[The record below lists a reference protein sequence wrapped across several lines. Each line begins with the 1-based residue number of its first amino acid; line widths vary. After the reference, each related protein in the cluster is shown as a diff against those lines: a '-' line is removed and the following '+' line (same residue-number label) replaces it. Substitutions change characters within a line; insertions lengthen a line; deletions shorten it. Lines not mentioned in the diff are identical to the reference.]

1 MGVSTLADNSSEGYP
16 LPFRQS
22 RRERRCSVP
31 KPFTI
36 MSTLTSESNNPTKGI
51 AEESMRRS
59 TDARPFEGVER
70 RRTPGV
76 DMSIE
81 SSNEVTVFHELGKA
95 LTSSLQ
101 LDQVLRTIMEKINE
115 VLRPDTWSLLLMDQE
130 KDELYFQ
137 IATGKGAESLK
148 DVRIKVGQGLAGWV
162 AQTGEAVVVRDTA
175 KDSRFFGQVDAKTKM
190 ETRSIVAVPVRFRD
204 QCLGVIELINSIG
217 PEGFSARD
225 LALLEALADYAAIAI
240 ENARHVQ
247 RIHELTITDDCT
259 SLYNARHL
267 NFMLDTEI
275 YRSHRYAFEFS
286 LIFIDLDHFK
296 SVNDT
301 HGHLMG
307 SKLLAEIG
315 QAIKDKCRLIDL
327 AFRYGGDEF
336 VVLLPQ
342 TSKENALGV
351 ARRLHK
357 LIREAVWLKD
367 TGINAHVTASV
378 GVAAYPSDSRTKAEL
393 LHLADEAMYLV
404 KNTTRDSVAAS
415 GVGLLAQDK

>member
-1 MGVSTLADNSSEGYP
+1 MRGLPPESTDPNSSVPVSRTRRANAKPFDGVDRRRNPGKALDLAD
-16 LPFRQS
+16 
-22 RRERRCSVP
+22 
-31 KPFTI
+31 
-36 MSTLTSESNNPTKGI
+36 
-51 AEESMRRS
+51 
-59 TDARPFEGVER
+59 
-70 RRTPGV
+70 
-76 DMSIE
+76 
-81 SSNEVTVFHELGKA
+81 SNEVTVFHELGKA

-115 VLRPDTWSLLLMDQE
+115 VLRPDTWSLLLMDAE
-130 KDELYFQ
+130 KSELYFQ
-137 IATGKGAESLK
+137 IATGRGAEALK

-162 AQTGEAVVVRDTA
+162 AQTGEVVVVPDTT
-175 KDSRFFGQVDAKTKM
+175 KDSRFSAQVDERTKM

-204 QCLGVIELINSIG
+204 QCLGVIELINCIG
-217 PEGFSARD
+217 PEGFSQRD

-259 SLYNARHL
+259 ALYNARHL

-296 SVNDT
+296 TVNDT
-301 HGHLMG
+301 YGHLMG
-307 SKLLAEIG
+307 SKLLAEMG

-357 LIREAVWLKD
+357 LIRETVWLKEPKLNVK
-367 TGINAHVTASV
+367 ITASV
-378 GVAAYPSDSRTKAEL
+378 GVASYPTDSRTKAEL
-393 LHLADEAMYLV
+393 LHLADEAMYAV
-404 KNTTRDSVAAS
+404 KNTTRDGVAAAALGVVPAS
-415 GVGLLAQDK
+415 GSNT

>member
-1 MGVSTLADNSSEGYP
+1 MSK
-16 LPFRQS
+16 LPDKPPAPSPRPPTEPV
-22 RRERRCSVP
+22 RGP
-31 KPFTI
+31 NDGKPF
-36 MSTLTSESNNPTKGI
+36 G
-51 AEESMRRS
+51 
-59 TDARPFEGVER
+59 GVER
-70 RRTPGV
+70 RRTARAVP
-76 DMSIE
+76 E
-81 SSNEVTVFHELGKA
+81 AAEAAQATEVTVFHELGKA

-115 VLRPDTWSLLLMDQE
+115 VLRPDTWSLLLMDVD
-130 KDELYFQ
+130 KGELYFQ
-137 IATGKGAESLK
+137 IATGVGAEALK
-148 DVRIKVGQGLAGWV
+148 DVRIKLGQGLAGWV
-162 AQTGEAVVVRDTA
+162 AQTGEVVVVPDTST
-175 KDSRFFGQVDAKTKM
+175 DSRFFKQVDSKTKM
-190 ETRSIVAVPVRFRD
+190 ETRSIVAVPVRFRE
-204 QCLGVIELINSIG
+204 QCLGVIELINCVG
-217 PEGFSARD
+217 PEGFSKRD

-259 SLYNARHL
+259 TLYNARHL

-296 SVNDT
+296 NINDT

-315 QAIKDKCRLIDL
+315 SAVKDKCRMIDM

-342 TSKENALGV
+342 TSKDNALGV

-357 LIREAVWLKD
+357 LIRESVWLKES
-367 TGINAHVTASV
+367 GINARVTASV
-378 GVAAYPSDSRTKAEL
+378 GVASYPTDSRTKAEL

-404 KNTTRDSVAAS
+404 KNTTGDSVAAA
-415 GVGLLAQDK
+415 GVGLLQHSE

>member
-1 MGVSTLADNSSEGYP
+1 MRA
-16 LPFRQS
+16 LPPEPQDVKQRGPA
-22 RRERRCSVP
+22 ERVRGTPDS
-31 KPFTI
+31 KPF
-36 MSTLTSESNNPTKGI
+36 
-51 AEESMRRS
+51 
-59 TDARPFEGVER
+59 DGVER
-70 RRTPGV
+70 RRNPRVGLDV
-76 DMSIE
+76 PE
-81 SSNEVTVFHELGKA
+81 GNEVNVFHELGKA

-130 KDELYFQ
+130 KQELYFQ
-137 IATGKGAESLK
+137 IATGQGAEALK

-162 AQTGEAVVVRDTA
+162 AQSGEAVVVPDTS
-175 KDSRFFGQVDAKTKM
+175 KDARFFGQVDERTKVA
-190 ETRSIVAVPVRFRD
+190 TRSIVAVPVRFRE
-204 QCLGVIELINSIG
+204 QCLGVIELINCIG
-217 PEGFSARD
+217 PEGFSQRD

-259 SLYNARHL
+259 TLYNARHL
-267 NFMLDTEI
+267 NFMLDTEL

-301 HGHLMG
+301 YGHLMG

-315 QAIKDKCRLIDL
+315 TAIKEKCRLIDL

-336 VVLLPQ
+336 VLLLPQ
-342 TSKENALGV
+342 TSKENAIGV
-351 ARRLHK
+351 ASRLHR
-357 LIREAVWLKD
+357 LIRETVWLKEA
-367 TGINAHVTASV
+367 GLNVHITASV
-378 GVAAYPSDSRTKAEL
+378 GVASYPSDSRTKAEL

-404 KNTTRDSVAAS
+404 KNTSRDSVAAA
-415 GVGLLAQDK
+415 GVGILPTH

>member
-1 MGVSTLADNSSEGYP
+1 
-16 LPFRQS
+16 
-22 RRERRCSVP
+22 
-31 KPFTI
+31 
-36 MSTLTSESNNPTKGI
+36 MS
-51 AEESMRRS
+51 RS
-59 TDARPFEGVER
+59 TDDKSFSGVER
-70 RRTPGV
+70 RRNPSGSPLLPEPTEL
-76 DMSIE
+76 M
-81 SSNEVTVFHELGKA
+81 VFHELGKA

-101 LDQVLRTIMEKINE
+101 LDQVLRTIMEKITE
-115 VLRPDTWSLLLMDQE
+115 VLRPDTWSLLLMDTN
-130 KDELYFQ
+130 KNELYFQ
-137 IATGKGAESLK
+137 IATGKGADVLK

-162 AQTGEAVVVRDTA
+162 AQSGEAVVVPDTT
-175 KDSRFFGQVDAKTKM
+175 KDSRFFGKVDEKTRT
-190 ETRSIVAVPVRFRD
+190 ETHSIVAVPVRFRE
-204 QCLGVIELINSIG
+204 QCLGVIELINCVG
-217 PEGFSARD
+217 PEGVFSQRD

-286 LIFIDLDHFK
+286 LIFIDLDRFK
-296 SVNDT
+296 QINDT
-301 HGHLMG
+301 YGHLMG

-315 QAIKDKCRLIDL
+315 EAIKEKCRMIDL

-342 TSKENALGV
+342 TSKENAVSV

-357 LIREAVWLKD
+357 LIRESLWLKEP
-367 TGINAHVTASV
+367 GLNIRITASV
-378 GVAAYPSDSRTKAEL
+378 GVAAYPTDSRTKAEL
-393 LHLADEAMYLV
+393 MHLADEAMYFV

-415 GVGLLAQDK
+415 GQETAGKLGTR

>member
-1 MGVSTLADNSSEGYP
+1 MNRPTEL
-16 LPFRQS
+16 
-22 RRERRCSVP
+22 
-31 KPFTI
+31 KPF
-36 MSTLTSESNNPTKGI
+36 K
-51 AEESMRRS
+51 
-59 TDARPFEGVER
+59 GVER
-70 RRTPGV
+70 RRNQGIGP
-76 DMSIE
+76 DIPE
-81 SSNEVTVFHELGKA
+81 SSNEVAVFHDLGKA

-115 VLRPDTWSLLLMDQE
+115 VLRPDTWSLLLMDLE
-130 KDELYFQ
+130 KRELYFQ
-137 IATGKGAESLK
+137 IATGVGADALK

-162 AQTGEAVVVRDTA
+162 AESGQAVVVADTS
-175 KDSRFFGQVDAKTKM
+175 KDSRFFGQVDERTKM
-190 ETRSIVAVPVRFRD
+190 ATRSIVAVPVRFRD
-204 QCLGVIELINSIG
+204 QCLGVIELINCIG

-286 LIFIDLDHFK
+286 LVFIDLDHFK
-296 SVNDT
+296 MINDT
-301 HGHLMG
+301 HGHMVG
-307 SKLLAEIG
+307 SKLLGEIG
-315 QAIKDKCRLIDL
+315 TMIKSNCRLIDF

-357 LIREAVWLKD
+357 LIREAVWLHEP
-367 TGINAHVTASV
+367 GLNVHVTASV
-378 GVAAYPSDSRTKAEL
+378 GVASYPSDSRTKAEL

-404 KNTTRDSVAAS
+404 KNSTRDSVAAAS
-415 GVGLLAQDK
+415 LGVLP

>member
-1 MGVSTLADNSSEGYP
+1 MLVPDSQDAKPHTAAERLRGAADSKS
-16 LPFRQS
+16 F
-22 RRERRCSVP
+22 
-31 KPFTI
+31 
-36 MSTLTSESNNPTKGI
+36 
-51 AEESMRRS
+51 
-59 TDARPFEGVER
+59 DGVER
-70 RRTPGV
+70 RRNPDVEPPIVEPT
-76 DMSIE
+76 
-81 SSNEVTVFHELGKA
+81 EVNVFHELGKA

-115 VLRPDTWSLLLMDQE
+115 VLRPDTWSLLLMDLE
-130 KDELYFQ
+130 KHELYFQ
-137 IATGKGAESLK
+137 IATGAGADALK

-162 AQTGEAVVVRDTA
+162 AEAGEAVVGADTS
-175 KDSRFFGQVDAKTKM
+175 KDSRFFGQVDLKTKVA
-190 ETRSIVAVPVRFRD
+190 TRSIVAVPVRFRD
-204 QCLGVIELINSIG
+204 QCLGVIELINCIG

-315 QAIKDKCRLIDL
+315 SAIKEKCRMIDL

-342 TSKENALGV
+342 TSKENAIRV
-351 ARRLHK
+351 AHRLHRR
-357 LIREAVWLKD
+357 IRETIWLQTAGLEVK
-367 TGINAHVTASV
+367 ITASV

-404 KNTTRDSVAAS
+404 KNTTRASVTAS
-415 GVGLLAQDK
+415 GVGLPAQDK

>member
-1 MGVSTLADNSSEGYP
+1 MAVTPGERL
-16 LPFRQS
+16 
-22 RRERRCSVP
+22 RRASDS
-31 KPFTI
+31 KPF
-36 MSTLTSESNNPTKGI
+36 
-51 AEESMRRS
+51 
-59 TDARPFEGVER
+59 DGVER
-70 RRTPGV
+70 RSTPGIQMDV
-76 DMSIE
+76 PEGS
-81 SSNEVTVFHELGKA
+81 EVTLFHELGKA

-115 VLRPDTWSLLLMDQE
+115 VLRPDTWSLLLMDAD
-130 KDELYFQ
+130 KGELYFQ
-137 IATGKGAESLK
+137 IATGKGAEALK
-148 DVRIKVGQGLAGWV
+148 DVRIKLGQGLAGWV
-162 AQTGEAVVVRDTA
+162 AQTGEVVVVPDTS
-175 KDSRFFGQVDAKTKM
+175 KDSRFFGQVDEKTKM
-190 ETRSIVAVPVRFRD
+190 ETRSIVAVPVRFRE
-204 QCLGVIELINSIG
+204 QCLGVIELINCIG
-217 PEGFSARD
+217 PEGFSQRD

-296 SVNDT
+296 QVNDT

-307 SKLLAEIG
+307 SKLLSEIG
-315 QAIKDKCRLIDL
+315 TAIKDKCRLIDL

-342 TSKENALGV
+342 TSKENAMGV

-357 LIREAVWLKD
+357 LIRETPWLKEQ
-367 TGINAHVTASV
+367 GIGAHVTASV
-378 GVAAYPSDSRTKAEL
+378 GVASYPSDSRTKAEL

-404 KNTTRDSVAAS
+404 KNTSRDSVAAA
-415 GVGLLAQDK
+415 GLGILPKTVPGD